1 MGRSREEQ
9 VTELLTRQE
18 ISDCLLR
25 YCRGVDRQDRDLLLS
40 AYHPDAVDDHGR
52 VVLGREEFADWV
64 FAMHRDNHVAHS
76 HVLHNITF
84 DIDGD
89 VAHTETYYTAFCENI
104 TKPNMVTTGRYVD
117 RLERRDGHWAI
128 AARVAIT
135 DSVYRVDD
143 YPMPAEFR
151 AMVQSNVRSRRDRG
165 DVSYERPLR
174 LRRPVGVLP
183 GAPAPGHGPGHG
195 QGPDAGGDTA
205 SAATG

>member
-9 VTELLTRQE
+9 VTELLERQE

-76 HVLHNITF
+76 HVIHNITF

-117 RLERRDGHWAI
+117 RIERRDGHWAI

-143 YPMPAEFR
+143 YPMPAGFR

-174 LRRPVGVLP
+174 PRRPVGAQLL
-183 GAPAPGHGPGHG
+183 APGHGS
-195 QGPDAGGDTA
+195 DAGRDAA
-205 SAATG
+205 SGATG